1 MASGHEEEAGFW
13 PGYVAAVAGLVQGL
27 LIMAMALGI
36 SIYALGKLAVAE
48 EYAEQAAKDQ
58 AARDKAAAAAA
69 AVAARDVA
77 GPWPVGPRP
86 ASASTLPPPLLQ
98 PRPVGLPVATALVGT
113 ISFYGDA
120 VDLPDTSAGDVAAMV
135 ARHRAAGAVRWRLTL
150 AAPLA
155 DPRARRAGYLRLLSI
170 RRALLAAGVD
180 VAEISAGLVEGGS
193 GGEGPALAELRPFDA
208 AGAPVLAV
216 R

>member
-69 AVAARDVA
+69 ARDVA

-86 ASASTLPPPLLQ
+86 AAAPPPPPPLLQ

-208 AGAPVLAV
+208 AGTPVLAV